1 MLVSTRDIL
10 ALVSTRTDSTWDQL
24 VQDNICEL
32 ILLLR
37 VFINIHASFC
47 NNSGVFEI
55 IAVLRTSVS
64 LFYLF
69 SSITD
74 DPAGI
79 TKFNAGINVFNAGI
93 TVFNAAINIFNAGIT
108 IFNAGITIFNAG
120 INVFNAGITVFN
132 SRISL
137 YNARITLFS
146 ALVTV

>member
-1 MLVSTRDIL
+1 MRIDP
-10 ALVSTRTDSTWDQL
+10 AL
-24 VQDNICEL
+24 
-32 ILLLR
+32 
-37 VFINIHASFC
+37 ASFC
-47 NNSGVFEI
+47 NNSVFEI

-93 TVFNAAINIFNAGIT
+93 TVFN
-108 IFNAGITIFNAG
+108 
-120 INVFNAGITVFN
+120 